1 MTAHDLAG
9 AVVAGCIARGLT
21 FATAES
27 LTAGLVAATIA
38 EIPGCSAMLR
48 GSVVAYHADLKQE
61 LLGVPEDAMAQGPV
75 SRDVALAMAQ
85 GARRVLGSDIGV
97 ATTGVAGPDPHGGDP
112 AGSVWI
118 AVSGPSGERAEHLMI
133 EGSRQDVRTT
143 TVEACLALVA
153 AELTESVGE

>member
-61 LLGVPEDAMAQGPV
+61 LLGVPEGAMAQGPV